1 MPYEKN
7 MQNQMNLTY
16 QPMIVGA
23 AQIQYSEPK
32 AKIDTMMEKVFLTLI
47 SDKPIPVN
55 WDESNEVNI
64 KVSDLKIHHQKI
76 FLTLIYLQ
84 LL

>member
-1 MPYEKN
+1 
-7 MQNQMNLTY
+7 
-16 QPMIVGA
+16 MIVVE